1 MLDYKD
7 YLKNYDGEPIRL
19 MEVCGT
25 HTAEI
30 SRCGIVSLLSPK
42 IRLISGPGCPVCV
55 TVTSYI
61 DRLAALSLE
70 PNHVVVSFGD
80 LLRVKGSSSSL
91 NDAKAA
97 GGHVQMVYSPM
108 DVIKLAVADPTKTF
122 VFAAVGFET
131 TTPVYALLLE
141 EARNN
146 GIHNIKLL
154 TSLKTMPPVI
164 DWVCG
169 NQSKIDGFIAP
180 GHVSV
185 ITGSAVFQ
193 PIAQK
198 YAIPFAVA
206 GFEAEQ
212 ILLAIYA
219 LVRRRA
225 RGEVLN
231 LYPSVV
237 TAQGNQ
243 IAQQKVNQYFV
254 AGDASWRGMGSI
266 TGSGMQLRPEYAAF
280 DAGSANLTADHNAN
294 PNCRCEKVLTGAIGP
309 RQCPLFGKECTPQ
322 SPQGACMVS
331 TEGSCY
337 QYYVNRRK

>member
-1 MLDYKD
+1 MIDYKK
-7 YLKNYDGEPIRL
+7 YLKDYDGEPVRL

-61 DRLAALSLE
+61 DRLAALSME
-70 PNHVVVSFGD
+70 PDNIVVSFGD
-80 LLRVKGSSSSL
+80 LLRVKGSSKSL
-91 NDAKAA
+91 NDAKAS

-108 DVIKLAVADPTKTF
+108 DVLKLAVADPAKMF
-122 VFAAVGFET
+122 IFAAVGFET

-146 GIHNIKLL
+146 GIHNIRLL

-169 NQSKIDGFIAP
+169 NQSEINGFIAP

-185 ITGSAVFQ
+185 ITGSKIFE

-198 YAIPFAVA
+198 YSIPFAVA
-206 GFEAEQ
+206 GFQAEQ

-219 LVRRRA
+219 LVRRHA
-225 RGEVLN
+225 KGEVMN
-231 LYPSVV
+231 LYPSTV
-237 TAQGNQ
+237 TTEGNQ
-243 IAQQKVNQYFV
+243 TAQQKVDQYFV
-254 AGDASWRGMGSI
+254 PCDASWRGMGTI
-266 TGSGMQLRPEYAAF
+266 KGSGMQLRPEYAEF
-280 DAGSANLTADHNAN
+280 DSGSANLIADHGAN
-294 PNCRCEKVLTGAIGP
+294 PKCCCARVLTGGISP
-309 RQCPLFGKECTPQ
+309 RQCPLFGRECTPQ

-337 QYYVNRRK
+337 QYFVNRRE

>member
-1 MLDYKD
+1 MLDYIS
-7 YLKNYDGEPIRL
+7 YLKNYNGEPVRL

-61 DRLAALSLE
+61 DRLAALSME
-70 PNHVVVSFGD
+70 PDNIVVSFGD
-80 LLRVKGSSSSL
+80 LLRVKGNSQSL

-108 DVIKLAVADPTKTF
+108 DVIKLAIADPTKTF
-122 VFAAVGFET
+122 IFAAVGFET

-141 EARNN
+141 QARNQH
-146 GIHNIKLL
+146 IHNIKLL

-169 NQSKIDGFIAP
+169 NQGGIDGFIAP

-185 ITGSAVFQ
+185 ITGSAIFK

-198 YAIPFAVA
+198 YSIPFAVA

-219 LVRRRA
+219 LVRRHA
-225 RGEVLN
+225 RGEVMN

-243 IAQQKVNQYFV
+243 TAQQLVERYFTIS
-254 AGDASWRGMGSI
+254 DASWRGMGTI
-266 TGSGMQLRPEYAAF
+266 KGSGMLLKSEFAEF
-280 DAGSANLTADHNAN
+280 DAGSAHLDDDHEAN
-294 PNCRCEKVLTGAIGP
+294 PNCRCEKVLTGAISP
-309 RQCPLFGKECTPQ
+309 RQCPLFGKECAPQ

-337 QYYVNRRK
+337 QYFVNRRE